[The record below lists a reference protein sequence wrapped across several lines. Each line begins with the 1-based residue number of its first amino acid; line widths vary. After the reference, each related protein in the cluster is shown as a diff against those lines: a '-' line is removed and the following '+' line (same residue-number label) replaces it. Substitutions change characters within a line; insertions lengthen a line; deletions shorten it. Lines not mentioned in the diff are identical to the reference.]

1 MKFRGLV
8 VVGMLAWSAA
18 APAEDAGVALA
29 QRSVCLA
36 CHQVDTKRVGPSFRD
51 IALRY
56 AGNEA
61 AAEYLA
67 RTIRDGSRGLWGA
80 IPMPAQRHVDPATA
94 LLLGEWIMSLAPE
107 PEHPQDL
114 ADEELESPTSS
125 AAEAA
130 SSGKGN
136 RTDTAAP
143 RQTGSSRPAMGL
155 AEGEGS

>member
-1 MKFRGLV
+1 MKFRGV
-8 VVGMLAWSAA
+8 VVVAMLAWGAA
-18 APAEDAGVALA
+18 VQANDAGVALA

-67 RTIRDGSRGLWGA
+67 RSIRDGSRGLWGA

-94 LLLGEWIMSLAPE
+94 LLLGEWIMSLAP
-107 PEHPQDL
+107 
-114 ADEELESPTSS
+114 SP
-125 AAEAA
+125 
-130 SSGKGN
+130 
-136 RTDTAAP
+136 
-143 RQTGSSRPAMGL
+143 

>member
-1 MKFRGLV
+1 MKSRGLFI
-8 VVGMLAWSAA
+8 AA
-18 APAEDAGVALA
+18 ALLAGAAAHANDAGQALA

-36 CHQVDTKRVGPSFRD
+36 CHQVDAKRVGPSFRT

-94 LLLGEWIMSLAPE
+94 LLLAEWIMSLAPDQNSAPAAADGGTSAA
-107 PEHPQDL
+107 PESSVGGAAATGSDGPHQ
-114 ADEELESPTSS
+114 AASPASS
-125 AAEAA
+125 ATGDA
-130 SSGKGN
+130 S
-136 RTDTAAP
+136 
-143 RQTGSSRPAMGL
+143 
-155 AEGEGS
+155 